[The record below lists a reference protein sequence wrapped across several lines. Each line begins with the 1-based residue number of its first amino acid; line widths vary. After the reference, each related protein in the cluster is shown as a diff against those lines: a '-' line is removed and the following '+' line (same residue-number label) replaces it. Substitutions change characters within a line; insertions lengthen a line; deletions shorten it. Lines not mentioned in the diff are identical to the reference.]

1 MKGEIKVRTLNE
13 IAEKYLQ
20 NNGITIKFFADYIGC
35 NQTTCSLWFS
45 GKRKLNSSQI
55 QKTHEFLQGKHIKTV
70 DEITREG

>member
-1 MKGEIKVRTLNE
+1 MKTLNQ
-13 IAEKYLQ
+13 IVKRYLEE
-20 NNGITIKFFADYIGC
+20 NGIMLKYFADYIGC